1 MDRTILPKVDKIDIS
16 SAEAPSAQALV
27 AQLESKVSD
36 DAPVD
41 DDPDLLNFVTAVSW
55 IGCRTNFLP

>member
-1 MDRTILPKVDKIDIS
+1 MDRTILPKVDKIDTL
-16 SAEAPSAQALV
+16 SAEAPSTQALV